1 MNYKTDKM
9 PAIKTE
15 NLQKIFNK
23 GKKNEF
29 LAVKGINL
37 SIDEGEFVAI
47 IGPSG
52 CGKSTL
58 LNLISTIDSPTEGK
72 IYIYDKEISKMGDDE
87 KAILRRKIFGFVFQ
101 QFNLINSLTV
111 LENITMPMR
120 FEDLNKKKAEER
132 AQILIKQVGL
142 DEKENN
148 KISEISGGQMQRVA
162 IARALANNPKIILA
176 DEPTGNLDSKSG
188 MLIMEILKN
197 LNKSGITL
205 IIVTHDLN
213 IANTAERIIKIRDGE
228 IC

>member
-1 MNYKTDKM
+1 MNKM
-9 PAIKTE
+9 PAIITK

-23 GKKNEF
+23 GKNNEF
-29 LAVKGINL
+29 LAIKGINL
-37 SIDEGEFVAI
+37 SIDEGEFIAI
-47 IGPSG
+47 TGSSG

-58 LNLISTIDSPTEGK
+58 LNLISTIDSQTEGK
-72 IYIYDKEISKMGDDE
+72 IYIYDKEISNMSDDE

-120 FEDLNKKKAEER
+120 LEDLNKKKAEER
-132 AQILIKQVGL
+132 ARLLIKQVGL
-142 DEKENN
+142 DGKENN

-188 MLIMEILKN
+188 MQIMEILKD

-213 IANTAERIIKIRDGE
+213 IANTAERIIKIKDGE
-228 IC
+228 IVES

>member
-1 MNYKTDKM
+1 MNKM
-9 PAIKTE
+9 PAIITK

-23 GKKNEF
+23 GKNNEF
-29 LAVKGINL
+29 LAIKGINL
-37 SIDEGEFVAI
+37 SIDEGEFIAI
-47 IGPSG
+47 TGSSG

-72 IYIYDKEISKMGDDE
+72 IYIYDKEISNMSDDE

-120 FEDLNKKKAEER
+120 LEDLNKKKAEER
-132 AQILIKQVGL
+132 ARLLIKQVGL
-142 DEKENN
+142 DGKENN

-188 MLIMEILKN
+188 MQIMEILKD

-213 IANTAERIIKIRDGE
+213 IANTAERIIKIKDGE
-228 IC
+228 IVES

>member
-1 MNYKTDKM
+1 ML
-9 PAIKTE
+9 AIKTE
-15 NLQKIFNK
+15 NLSKIYNK

-29 LAVKGINL
+29 LAIKGINL
-37 SIDEGEFVAI
+37 SIDEGEFVALM
-47 IGPSG
+47 GPSG
-52 CGKSTL
+52 SGKSTL

-72 IYIYDKEISKMGDDE
+72 IYIYDKEISNMSDDE

-120 FEDLNKKKAEER
+120 LEGLNSGKAKER
-132 AQILIKQVGL
+132 AKFLIKQIGL
-142 DEKENN
+142 EGKENN

-188 MLIMEILKN
+188 MQIMEILKD

-205 IIVTHDLN
+205 IMVTHDLN
-213 IANTAERIIKIRDGE
+213 IANTAERIIKIKDGE
-228 IC
+228 IVEG

>member
-1 MNYKTDKM
+1 ML
-9 PAIKTE
+9 AIKTE

-23 GKKNEF
+23 GKKNQF
-29 LAVKGINL
+29 SAVKGINL
-37 SIDEGEFVAI
+37 SINEGEFISITGA
-47 IGPSG
+47 SG

-58 LNLISTIDSPTEGK
+58 LNLISTIDSPTDGK
-72 IYIYDKEISKMGDDE
+72 IYIYDKEISKIGDDE

-111 LENITMPMR
+111 LENITLPMR
-120 FEDLNKKKAEER
+120 FENINSRKAEER
-132 AQILIKQVGL
+132 AKFLIKQVGL
-142 DEKENN
+142 EGKENN

-188 MLIMEILKN
+188 MQIMEILKD
-197 LNKSGITL
+197 LNKQGITL

-213 IANTAERIIKIRDGE
+213 IANTAGRIIKIRDGE
-228 IC
+228 IVES

>member
-1 MNYKTDKM
+1 M
-9 PAIKTE
+9 PAIRTE
-15 NLQKIFNK
+15 NLSKIYNK
-23 GKKNEF
+23 GKKNQFSAIKE
-29 LAVKGINL
+29 INL
-37 SIDEGEFVAI
+37 SIDEGEFVAL

-87 KAILRRKIFGFVFQ
+87 KAVLRRKIFGFIFQ

-111 LENITMPMR
+111 LENVTMPMR
-120 FEDLNKKKAEER
+120 FESQNSKKAEEM
-132 AQILIKQVGL
+132 AKFLIKQVGL
-142 DEKENN
+142 EGKENN

-188 MLIMEILKN
+188 MQIMEILKN

-213 IANTAERIIKIRDGE
+213 IANTAGRIIKIKDGE
-228 IC
+228 VVES

>member
-1 MNYKTDKM
+1 MNKM
-9 PAIKTE
+9 FVIRTK

-29 LAVKGINL
+29 SAIKGINL

-47 IGPSG
+47 TGSSG

-72 IYIYDKEISKMGDDE
+72 IYIYDKEISNMSDDE

-120 FEDLNKKKAEER
+120 LEGLNSWKSEER
-132 AQILIKQVGL
+132 AKFLINQVGL
-142 DEKENN
+142 EGKGNN

-188 MLIMEILKN
+188 MQIMEILKD

-213 IANTAERIIKIRDGE
+213 IANTAERIIKIKDGE
-228 IC
+228 IVES

>member
-1 MNYKTDKM
+1 ML
-9 PAIKTE
+9 AIKTE

-23 GKKNEF
+23 GKKNQF
-29 LAVKGINL
+29 SAIKGINL
-37 SIDEGEFVAI
+37 SIDEGEFISITGA
-47 IGPSG
+47 SG

-58 LNLISTIDSPTEGK
+58 LNLISTIDSPTDGK
-72 IYIYDKEISKMGDDE
+72 IYIYDKEISKMSDDE

-101 QFNLINSLTV
+101 QFNLINSLNV

-120 FEDLNKKKAEER
+120 LEGLNIRKAEER
-132 AQILIKQVGL
+132 AKFLIKQVGL
-142 DEKENN
+142 EGKENN

-188 MLIMEILKN
+188 MQIMEILKD
-197 LNKSGITL
+197 LNKQGITL

-213 IANTAERIIKIRDGE
+213 IANTAGRIIKIRDGE
-228 IC
+228 IVES

>member
-1 MNYKTDKM
+1 ML
-9 PAIKTE
+9 AIKTE

-23 GKKNEF
+23 GKKNQF
-29 LAVKGINL
+29 SAIKGINL
-37 SIDEGEFVAI
+37 SIDEGEFISITGA
-47 IGPSG
+47 SG

-58 LNLISTIDSPTEGK
+58 LDLISTIDSPTDGK

-111 LENITMPMR
+111 LENITLPMR
-120 FEDLNKKKAEER
+120 FENINSRKAEER
-132 AQILIKQVGL
+132 AKFLIKQVGL
-142 DEKENN
+142 EGKENN

-188 MLIMEILKN
+188 MQIMEILKD
-197 LNKSGITL
+197 LNKQGITL

-213 IANTAERIIKIRDGE
+213 IANTAGRIIKIRDGE
-228 IC
+228 IVES

>member
-1 MNYKTDKM
+1 M

-29 LAVKGINL
+29 SAIKGINL

-47 IGPSG
+47 MGQSG

-72 IYIYDKEISKMGDDE
+72 IYIYNKEISKMSDNE
-87 KAILRRKIFGFVFQ
+87 KAVLRRKIFGFVFQ
-101 QFNLINSLTV
+101 QFNLIHSLTV

-120 FEDLNKKKAEER
+120 LEDLNKKKAEER
-132 AQILIKQVGL
+132 AKFLIKQVGL
-142 DEKENN
+142 DGKENN
-148 KISEISGGQMQRVA
+148 KISEISGGEMQRVA

-188 MLIMEILKN
+188 MQIIEILKD

-213 IANTAERIIKIRDGE
+213 IANTAERIIKIKDGE
-228 IC
+228 IW

>member
-1 MNYKTDKM
+1 MF
-9 PAIKTE
+9 AIKTK

-23 GKKNEF
+23 GKNNEF
-29 LAVKGINL
+29 SAIKGINL
-37 SIDEGEFVAI
+37 SIDESEFIAI
-47 IGPSG
+47 TGSSG

-72 IYIYDKEISKMGDDE
+72 IYIYDKEISNMSDDE
-87 KAILRRKIFGFVFQ
+87 KAILRRKIFGFIFQ

-120 FEDLNKKKAEER
+120 LEGLNRMKAEEK
-132 AQILIKQVGL
+132 AKFLIKQVGL
-142 DEKENN
+142 GGKENN

-188 MLIMEILKN
+188 MQIMEILKD

-213 IANTAERIIKIRDGE
+213 IANTAERIIKIKDGE
-228 IC
+228 IVES

>member
-1 MNYKTDKM
+1 MSKM
-9 PAIKTE
+9 PAIRTK

-23 GKKNEF
+23 GKNNEF
-29 LAVKGINL
+29 SAIKGINL
-37 SIDEGEFVAI
+37 SIDEGEFIAI
-47 IGPSG
+47 TGSSG

-58 LNLISTIDSPTEGK
+58 LNLISTIDSPTDGK
-72 IYIYDKEISKMGDDE
+72 IYIYDKEISNMSDDE
-87 KAILRRKIFGFVFQ
+87 KATLRRKIFGFVFQ

-120 FEDLNKKKAEER
+120 LEDLNKKKAEER
-132 AQILIKQVGL
+132 ARLLIKQVGL
-142 DEKENN
+142 ETKENN

-188 MLIMEILKN
+188 MQIMEILKD

-213 IANTAERIIKIRDGE
+213 IANTAKRIIKIKDGE
-228 IC
+228 IVES

>member
-1 MNYKTDKM
+1 MFVIRTK
-9 PAIKTE
+9 

-29 LAVKGINL
+29 SAIKGINL

-47 IGPSG
+47 TGSSG

-72 IYIYDKEISKMGDDE
+72 IYIYDKEISNMSDDE

-120 FEDLNKKKAEER
+120 LEGLNSWKSEER
-132 AQILIKQVGL
+132 AKFLINQVGL
-142 DEKENN
+142 EGKGNN

-188 MLIMEILKN
+188 MQIMEILKD

-213 IANTAERIIKIRDGE
+213 IANTAERIIKIKDGE
-228 IC
+228 IVES

>member
-1 MNYKTDKM
+1 M
-9 PAIKTE
+9 PVIRTE

-29 LAVKGINL
+29 SAINGITL

-47 IGPSG
+47 MGSSG

-72 IYIYDKEISKMGDDE
+72 IYICQKEISKMNDDE
-87 KAILRRKIFGFVFQ
+87 KAVLRRKIFGFVFQ
-101 QFNLINSLTV
+101 QFNLINSLNV

-120 FEDLNKKKAEER
+120 LEDLNKREAEKR
-132 AQILIKQVGL
+132 AKFLIKQVGL
-142 DEKENN
+142 EGKENN

-176 DEPTGNLDSKSG
+176 DEPTGNLDSKNG
-188 MLIMEILKN
+188 AQIIEILKD

-205 IIVTHDLN
+205 IMVTHDLN
-213 IANTAERIIKIRDGE
+213 IANIARRIIKIKDGKIVE
-228 IC
+228 S

>member
-1 MNYKTDKM
+1 MNKM
-9 PAIKTE
+9 FAIKTK

-23 GKKNEF
+23 GKNNEF
-29 LAVKGINL
+29 SAIKGINL
-37 SIDEGEFVAI
+37 SIDESEFIAI
-47 IGPSG
+47 TGSSG

-72 IYIYDKEISKMGDDE
+72 IYIYDKEISNMSDDE
-87 KAILRRKIFGFVFQ
+87 KAILRRKIFGFIFQ

-120 FEDLNKKKAEER
+120 LEGLNRMKAEEK
-132 AQILIKQVGL
+132 AKFLIKQVGL
-142 DEKENN
+142 GGKENN

-188 MLIMEILKN
+188 MQIMEILKD

-213 IANTAERIIKIRDGE
+213 IANTAERIIKIKDGE
-228 IC
+228 IVES

>member
-1 MNYKTDKM
+1 MLV
-9 PAIKTE
+9 IRTE

-29 LAVKGINL
+29 SAIKGINL
-37 SIDEGEFVAI
+37 SIDEGEFIAI
-47 IGPSG
+47 TGPSG

-72 IYIYDKEISKMGDDE
+72 IYICEKEISKMSDNE
-87 KAILRRKIFGFVFQ
+87 KATLRRKIFGFVFQ
-101 QFNLINSLTV
+101 QFNLINSLTI
-111 LENITMPMR
+111 LENVAMPMR
-120 FEDLNKKKAEER
+120 LENLNKRAAEER
-132 AQILIKQVGL
+132 ARYLINQVGL
-142 DEKENN
+142 EGKENN

-188 MLIMEILKN
+188 VQIIEILN
-197 LNKSGITL
+197 DLNKSGITL

-213 IANTAERIIKIRDGE
+213 IANTARRIIKIKDGE
-228 IC
+228 IVEG

>member
-1 MNYKTDKM
+1 ML
-9 PAIKTE
+9 AIRIE

-23 GKKNEF
+23 GKKNQF
-29 LAVKGINL
+29 SAIKGINL
-37 SIDEGEFVAI
+37 SIDENEFVALM
-47 IGPSG
+47 GPSG

-72 IYIYDKEISKMGDDE
+72 IYIYDKEISKMSDNE
-87 KAILRRKIFGFVFQ
+87 KATLRRKIFGFVFQ

-111 LENITMPMR
+111 LENITMPMLL
-120 FEDLNKKKAEER
+120 EGLNIRKAEER
-132 AQILIKQVGL
+132 AKFLIKQVELEG
-142 DEKENN
+142 KENN

-188 MLIMEILKN
+188 MQIMEILKD

-213 IANTAERIIKIRDGE
+213 IANTAKKIIKIKDGE

>member
-1 MNYKTDKM
+1 ML
-9 PAIKTE
+9 AIKTE

-23 GKKNEF
+23 GKKNQF
-29 LAVKGINL
+29 SAVKGINL
-37 SIDEGEFVAI
+37 SINEGEFISITGA
-47 IGPSG
+47 SG

-58 LNLISTIDSPTEGK
+58 LNLISTIDSPTDGK

-111 LENITMPMR
+111 LENITLPMR
-120 FEDLNKKKAEER
+120 FENINSRKAEER
-132 AQILIKQVGL
+132 AKFLIKQVGL
-142 DEKENN
+142 EGKENN

-188 MLIMEILKN
+188 MQIMEILKD
-197 LNKSGITL
+197 LNKQGITL

-213 IANTAERIIKIRDGE
+213 IANTAGRIIKIRDGE
-228 IC
+228 IVES

>member
-1 MNYKTDKM
+1 MNKM
-9 PAIKTE
+9 FAIRTK

-29 LAVKGINL
+29 SAIKGINL
-37 SIDEGEFVAI
+37 SIDEGDFVCLV
-47 IGPSG
+47 GPSG
-52 CGKSTL
+52 SGKSIL
-58 LNLISTIDSPTEGK
+58 LYLISTIDSPTEGK
-72 IYIYDKEISKMGDDE
+72 IYIYDKEISNMSDDE

-120 FEDLNKKKAEER
+120 LEGLNSGKAEER
-132 AQILIKQVGL
+132 AKFLIKQVGL
-142 DEKENN
+142 EGKENN

-188 MLIMEILKN
+188 MHIMEILKD

-213 IANTAERIIKIRDGE
+213 IANTAERIIKIKDGE
-228 IC
+228 IVES